1 MNLEVRTEKSE
12 PSRVTRAF
20 QARIGSPKRA
30 ALLCAVLAIAAPASA
45 AWRRIDTPNF
55 IIVGDISSRELR
67 ATAVKFEGFHEAL
80 RRVLPSSTTTA
91 PVPTVVIVFSNDA
104 AFMPFKP
111 QYQGKPREGV
121 AGYAAAGRDVNYIAM
136 LSSGEA
142 GDRVIFHEYAHM
154 ILANAVARV
163 PLWLNEGLAEFYSTF
178 ALMNDGRRAQIGRP
192 IPEHLLLLNGS
203 LHVALA
209 DLLRV
214 DHSSPLYNEGN
225 RASDFYAESWALT
238 HMLLNGQPSRVNE
251 LTEYLRRV
259 SAGATE
265 IQAWEQVF
273 GTQRTDNEL
282 RDYLRRRAFTTVVI
296 DFAEKITAVPVTE
309 TTLSAADAAGFL
321 ASLQVRNLGPEA
333 ATKLLDSMLKQDQ
346 TSAAASVAMARI
358 DLARHDPANAAKRLL
373 ALAPPNDWFF
383 AYEAGTFLTEA
394 AQEDRSLAGPG
405 NVLTRASQ
413 LLENVRRTHPD
424 LPNALAQLA
433 AIEILTGTSAST
445 KAAQDDIARARALSP
460 GRIEFTLTQAELF
473 ANAHD
478 FASAR
483 AVIGPLM
490 TPLYPEDVRNAARR
504 LMGGLV
510 DFEQSLSDR
519 RARASAPES
528 SESTAGS
535 NTRTPTPN
543 VPSRSIAVPDVD
555 GGKPADLRG
564 QGRFVPDFRRVQ
576 AGEQRIEGL
585 LERIDC
591 PPDGG
596 PARFVVRDASSVR
609 SLVVPRIADVDF
621 ISYRADLTGGVQCGP
636 FKEPMRVYVTVRE
649 GSAPAHDTVVVAI
662 EFLPKN

>member
-1 MNLEVRTEKSE
+1 V
-12 PSRVTRAF
+12 
-20 QARIGSPKRA
+20 
-30 ALLCAVLAIAAPASA
+30 SA
-45 AWRRIDTPNF
+45 
-55 IIVGDISSRELR
+55 RELR
-67 ATAVKFEGFHEAL
+67 ATAAKFEGFHEAL

-91 PVPTVVIVFSNDA
+91 PVPTVVIVFPNDA
-104 AFMPFKP
+104 AFMAFKP
-111 QYQGKPREGV
+111 QYQGKPREGI
-121 AGYAAAGRDVNYIAM
+121 AGYAAAGREVNYIAM
-136 LSSGEA
+136 LSAGEA
-142 GDRVIFHEYAHM
+142 GDRIIFHEYAHM
-154 ILANAVARV
+154 ILSNAVARV

-203 LHVALA
+203 LRVPLG
-209 DLLRV
+209 DLLKV
-214 DHSSPLYNEGN
+214 DHASPLYNEGN

-259 SAGATE
+259 SAGTSE
-265 IQAWEQVF
+265 IQAWNEVL

-282 RDYLRRRAFTTVVI
+282 RLYVRRQTMNTIVI
-296 DFAEKITAVPVTE
+296 DFAEKITAVPVTQ

-321 ASLQVRNLGPEA
+321 ASLQLRNLGPDA
-333 ATKLLDSMLKQDQ
+333 AAKVLDPTLKQDQ
-346 TSAAASVAMARI
+346 TNAAANVAMARI
-358 DLARHDPANAAKRLL
+358 DLTRNDPAGATKRLL
-373 ALAPPNDWFF
+373 ALAPPNDWLF

-394 AQEDRSLAGPG
+394 AETDRSLAGPG
-405 NVLTRASQ
+405 DVLTRASQ
-413 LLENVRRTHPD
+413 LLESVRRTHPD

-433 AIEILTGTSAST
+433 AIEILTGTSPPT
-445 KAAQDDIARARALSP
+445 KAAQDNIARARALSP
-460 GRIEFTLTQAELF
+460 GRIEFALTQAELF
-473 ANAHD
+473 ANARD

-490 TPLYPEDVRNAARR
+490 TPLYPEDVRNSARR

-510 DFEQSLSDR
+510 DFEQSLSAAR
-519 RARASAPES
+519 SRASAP
-528 SESTAGS
+528 GS
-535 NTRTPTPN
+535 NAGTPAPN
-543 VPSRSIAVPDVD
+543 EPSRSIAVPDAD
-555 GGKPADLRG
+555 AGKPVDLRG

-576 AGEQRIEGL
+576 AGEQRIQGL

-596 PARFVVRDASSVR
+596 PARFVVRDASGVTALPVLR
-609 SLVVPRIADVDF
+609 MADVDF

-649 GSAPAHDTVVVAI
+649 GPAPAREKVVVAI

>member
-1 MNLEVRTEKSE
+1 VQGFSPAKCLGRPKGLHY
-12 PSRVTRAF
+12 
-20 QARIGSPKRA
+20 IGV
-30 ALLCAVLAIAAPASA
+30 LFFLAIAAPASA

-55 IIVGDISSRELR
+55 IIVGDVSARELR
-67 ATAVKFEGFHEAL
+67 ATAAKFEGFHEAL

-91 PVPTVVIVFSNDA
+91 PVPTVVIVFPNDA
-104 AFMPFKP
+104 AFLPFKP

-136 LSSGEA
+136 LSTGEA
-142 GDRVIFHEYAHM
+142 GERVIFHEYAHM

-192 IPEHLLLLNGS
+192 IPEHVLLLNGS
-203 LHVALA
+203 LRVPLG
-209 DLLRV
+209 DLLKV

-225 RASDFYAESWALT
+225 HASDFYAESWALT

-259 SAGATE
+259 SAGTSE
-265 IQAWEQVF
+265 IQAWNEVL

-282 RDYLRRRAFTTVVI
+282 RLYLRRPTINTVVI
-296 DFAEKITAVPVTE
+296 DFTEKFTAVPVTE
-309 TTLSAADAAGFL
+309 TTLSAADAAAFL

-333 ATKLLDSMLKQDQ
+333 AAKLLDSALKQDQ
-346 TSAAASVAMARI
+346 TSAAANVAMARI
-358 DLARHDPANAAKRLL
+358 DIARRDPASAAKRLL
-373 ALAPPNDWFF
+373 ALAPPSDWLF

-394 AQEDRSLAGPG
+394 AEEDRSLAGPG
-405 NVLTRASQ
+405 EVTTRASQ
-413 LLENVRRTHPD
+413 LLESVRRTHPD

-433 AIEILTGTSAST
+433 AIEILQGTSPPT
-445 KAAQDDIARARALSP
+445 KAAQDNIARARALSP
-460 GRIEFTLTQAELF
+460 GRIEFALMQAELF
-473 ANAHD
+473 ANARD

-490 TPLYPEDVRNAARR
+490 TPLYPEDVRNSARR

-510 DFEQSLSDR
+510 DYEQSLSAR

-528 SESTAGS
+528 SASKAGS
-535 NTRTPTPN
+535 NTGTPPPN
-543 VPSRSIAVPDVD
+543 EPSRSIAVPDAD
-555 GGKPADLRG
+555 AGKPVDLRG
-564 QGRFVPDFRRVQ
+564 QGRFMPDFRRVQ

-596 PARFVVRDASSVR
+596 PVRFVVRDPSGVR
-609 SLVVPRIADVDF
+609 SLAVPRMADVDF

-649 GSAPAHDTVVVAI
+649 GPAPARDQVVVAV

>member
-1 MNLEVRTEKSE
+1 MNLEVRTDRVAAGF
-12 PSRVTRAF
+12 SRPAPVRLKADTTT
-20 QARIGSPKRA
+20 IGVI
-30 ALLCAVLAIAAPASA
+30 ALLFLALAAPASA
-45 AWRRIDTPNF
+45 APWRRVDTPHF
-55 IIVGDISSRELR
+55 IVVGDVSARELR
-67 ATAVKFEGFHEAL
+67 DTATKFEGFHEAL

-91 PVPTVVIVFSNDA
+91 PVPTVVIVFPNDA
-104 AFMPFKP
+104 AFMAFKP
-111 QYQGKPREGV
+111 QYQGKPREGI
-121 AGYAAAGRDVNYIAM
+121 AGYAAAGREVNYIAM
-136 LSSGEA
+136 LSAGEA
-142 GDRVIFHEYAHM
+142 GDRIIFHEYAHM
-154 ILANAVARV
+154 ILSNAVARV

-203 LHVALA
+203 LRVPLG
-209 DLLRV
+209 DLLKV
-214 DHSSPLYNEGN
+214 DHASPLYNEGN

-259 SAGATE
+259 SAGTSE
-265 IQAWEQVF
+265 IQAWNEVL

-282 RDYLRRRAFTTVVI
+282 RLYVRRQTMNTIVI
-296 DFAEKITAVPVTE
+296 DFAEKITAVPVTQ

-321 ASLQVRNLGPEA
+321 ASLQLRNLGPDA
-333 ATKLLDSMLKQDQ
+333 AAKVLDPTLKQDQ
-346 TSAAASVAMARI
+346 TNAAANVAMARI
-358 DLARHDPANAAKRLL
+358 DLTRNDPAGATKRLL
-373 ALAPPNDWFF
+373 ALAPPNDWLF

-394 AQEDRSLAGPG
+394 AETDRSLAGPG
-405 NVLTRASQ
+405 DVLTRASQ
-413 LLENVRRTHPD
+413 LLESVRRTHPD

-433 AIEILTGTSAST
+433 AIEILTGTSPPT
-445 KAAQDDIARARALSP
+445 KAAQDNIARARALSP
-460 GRIEFTLTQAELF
+460 GRIEFALTQAELF
-473 ANAHD
+473 ANARD

-490 TPLYPEDVRNAARR
+490 TPLYPEDVRNSARR

-510 DFEQSLSDR
+510 DFEQSLSAAR
-519 RARASAPES
+519 SRASAP
-528 SESTAGS
+528 GS
-535 NTRTPTPN
+535 NAGTPAPN
-543 VPSRSIAVPDVD
+543 EPSRSIAVPDAD
-555 GGKPADLRG
+555 AGKPVDLRG

-576 AGEQRIEGL
+576 AGEQRIQGL

-596 PARFVVRDASSVR
+596 PARFVVRDASGVTALPVLR
-609 SLVVPRIADVDF
+609 MADVDF

-649 GSAPAHDTVVVAI
+649 GPAPAREKVVVAI

>member
-1 MNLEVRTEKSE
+1 MNFEVRTEKSE
-12 PSRVTRAF
+12 PSHVARAF
-20 QARIGSPKRA
+20 QARVGGPKRA
-30 ALLCAVLAIAAPASA
+30 ALLCAFLAIAAPASA

-55 IIVGDISSRELR
+55 IIVGDVSARELR
-67 ATAVKFEGFHEAL
+67 ATAAKFEGFHEAL

-91 PVPTVVIVFSNDA
+91 PVPTVVVVFPNDA

-136 LSSGEA
+136 LSTGEA
-142 GDRVIFHEYAHM
+142 GERVIFHEYAHM

-192 IPEHLLLLNGS
+192 IEEHLLLLNGS

-209 DLLRV
+209 DLLKV

-265 IQAWEQVF
+265 MQPWEQVF
-273 GTQRTDNEL
+273 GTQRTDSDL
-282 RDYLRRRAFTTVVI
+282 RAYLRRPTFTTVVI
-296 DFAEKITAVPVTE
+296 DFAEKITAVPATE

-333 ATKLLDSMLKQDQ
+333 AAKLLDSALKQDQ
-346 TSAAASVAMARI
+346 TSTAANVAMARI
-358 DLARHDPANAAKRLL
+358 ELARRDPANAAKRLL
-373 ALAPPNDWFF
+373 ALAPPNDWLF

-394 AQEDRSLAGPG
+394 AEEDRSMAGPG
-405 NVLTRASQ
+405 DVLTRASQ
-413 LLENVRRTHPD
+413 LLESVRRTHPD

-433 AIEILTGTSAST
+433 AIEILTGTSPPT
-445 KAAQDDIARARALSP
+445 KAAHDNIARARALSP
-460 GRIEFTLTQAELF
+460 GRIEFALTQAELF
-473 ANAHD
+473 ANARD

-490 TPLYPEDVRNAARR
+490 TPLYPEDVRNSARR

-510 DFEQSLSDR
+510 DFEQSISAAR
-519 RARASAPES
+519 SRASAPS
-528 SESTAGS
+528 SNAGT
-535 NTRTPTPN
+535 NAGTPAPN
-543 VPSRSIAVPDVD
+543 EPSRSIAVPDAD
-555 GGKPADLRG
+555 GGKPVDLRG

-596 PARFVVRDASSVR
+596 PARFVVRGASGVTA
-609 SLVVPRIADVDF
+609 LPVPRMADVDF
-621 ISYRADLTGGVQCGP
+621 ISYRADLTGGVQCGS

-649 GSAPAHDTVVVAI
+649 GPAPARERAVVAI

>member
-1 MNLEVRTEKSE
+1 M
-12 PSRVTRAF
+12 
-20 QARIGSPKRA
+20 
-30 ALLCAVLAIAAPASA
+30 SA
-45 AWRRIDTPNF
+45 
-55 IIVGDISSRELR
+55 RELR
-67 ATAVKFEGFHEAL
+67 ATAAKFEGFHEAL

-91 PVPTVVIVFSNDA
+91 PVPTVVIVFPNDA
-104 AFMPFKP
+104 AFMAFKP
-111 QYQGKPREGV
+111 QYQGKPREGI
-121 AGYAAAGRDVNYIAM
+121 AGYAAAGREVNYIAM
-136 LSSGEA
+136 LSAGEA
-142 GDRVIFHEYAHM
+142 GDRIIFHEYAHM
-154 ILANAVARV
+154 ILSNAVARV

-203 LHVALA
+203 LRVPLG
-209 DLLRV
+209 DLLKV
-214 DHSSPLYNEGN
+214 DHASPLYNEGN

-259 SAGATE
+259 SAGTSE
-265 IQAWEQVF
+265 IQAWNEVL

-282 RDYLRRRAFTTVVI
+282 RLYVRRQTMNTIVI
-296 DFAEKITAVPVTE
+296 DFAEKITAVPVTQ

-321 ASLQVRNLGPEA
+321 ASLQLRNLGPDA
-333 ATKLLDSMLKQDQ
+333 AAKVLDPTLKQDQ
-346 TSAAASVAMARI
+346 TNAAANVAMARI
-358 DLARHDPANAAKRLL
+358 DLTRNDPAGATKRLL
-373 ALAPPNDWFF
+373 ALAPPNDWLF

-394 AQEDRSLAGPG
+394 AETDRSLAGPG
-405 NVLTRASQ
+405 DVLTRASQ
-413 LLENVRRTHPD
+413 LLESVRRTHPD

-433 AIEILTGTSAST
+433 AIEILTGTSPPT
-445 KAAQDDIARARALSP
+445 KAAQDNIARARALSP
-460 GRIEFTLTQAELF
+460 GRIEFALTQAELF
-473 ANAHD
+473 ANARD

-490 TPLYPEDVRNAARR
+490 TPLYPEDVRNSARR

-510 DFEQSLSDR
+510 DFEQSLSAAR
-519 RARASAPES
+519 SRASAP
-528 SESTAGS
+528 GS
-535 NTRTPTPN
+535 NAGTPAPN
-543 VPSRSIAVPDVD
+543 EPSRSIAVPDAD
-555 GGKPADLRG
+555 AGKPVDLRG

-576 AGEQRIEGL
+576 AGEQRIQGL

-596 PARFVVRDASSVR
+596 PARFVVRDASGVTALPVLR
-609 SLVVPRIADVDF
+609 MADVDF

-649 GSAPAHDTVVVAI
+649 GPAPAREKVVVAI

>member
-1 MNLEVRTEKSE
+1 M
-12 PSRVTRAF
+12 
-20 QARIGSPKRA
+20 
-30 ALLCAVLAIAAPASA
+30 SA
-45 AWRRIDTPNF
+45 
-55 IIVGDISSRELR
+55 RELR
-67 ATAVKFEGFHEAL
+67 ATAAKFEGFHEAL

-91 PVPTVVIVFSNDA
+91 PVPTVVIVFPNDA
-104 AFMPFKP
+104 AFMAFKP
-111 QYQGKPREGV
+111 QYQGKPREGI
-121 AGYAAAGRDVNYIAM
+121 AGYAAAGREVNYIAM
-136 LSSGEA
+136 LSAGEA
-142 GDRVIFHEYAHM
+142 GDRIIFHEYAHM
-154 ILANAVARV
+154 ILSNAVARV

-203 LHVALA
+203 LRVPLG
-209 DLLRV
+209 DLLKV
-214 DHSSPLYNEGN
+214 DHASPLYNEGN

-259 SAGATE
+259 SAGTTE
-265 IQAWEQVF
+265 MQAWDEVL

-282 RDYLRRRAFTTVVI
+282 RVYLRRPTMNTVVI
-296 DFAEKITAVPVTE
+296 DFAEKITAVPVTQ

-321 ASLQVRNLGPEA
+321 ASLQLRNLGPDA
-333 ATKLLDSMLKQDQ
+333 AAKVLDPTLKQDQ
-346 TSAAASVAMARI
+346 TNAAANVAMARI
-358 DLARHDPANAAKRLL
+358 DLTRNDPAGATKRLL
-373 ALAPPNDWFF
+373 ALAPPNDWLF

-394 AQEDRSLAGPG
+394 AETDRSLAGPG
-405 NVLTRASQ
+405 DVLTRASQ
-413 LLENVRRTHPD
+413 LLESVRRTHPD

-433 AIEILTGTSAST
+433 AIEILTGTSPPT
-445 KAAQDDIARARALSP
+445 KAAQDNIARARALSP
-460 GRIEFTLTQAELF
+460 GRIEFALTQAELF
-473 ANAHD
+473 ANARD

-490 TPLYPEDVRNAARR
+490 TPLYPEDVRNSARR

-510 DFEQSLSDR
+510 DFEQSLSAAR
-519 RARASAPES
+519 SRASAP
-528 SESTAGS
+528 GS
-535 NTRTPTPN
+535 NAGTPAPN
-543 VPSRSIAVPDVD
+543 EPSRSIAVPDAD
-555 GGKPADLRG
+555 AGKPVDLRG

-576 AGEQRIEGL
+576 AGEQRIQGL

-596 PARFVVRDASSVR
+596 PARFVVRDASGVTALPVLR
-609 SLVVPRIADVDF
+609 MADVDF

-649 GSAPAHDTVVVAI
+649 GPAPAREKVVVAI